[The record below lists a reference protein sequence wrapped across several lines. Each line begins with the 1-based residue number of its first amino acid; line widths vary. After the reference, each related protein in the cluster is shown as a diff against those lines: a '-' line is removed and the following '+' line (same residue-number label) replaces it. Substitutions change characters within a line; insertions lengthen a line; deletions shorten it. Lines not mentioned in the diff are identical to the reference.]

1 MNIDYVNVKMGC
13 WQVFCNILY
22 KITEHN
28 DMKFQTHLSLSVS
41 HNFYTILFCYISTI
55 DAFIIKIGI
64 KKYVIRPR
72 IELGTFCVLSRCH
85 DQLDHRTNLLF
96 CKESSLVMTYS
107 IPCYR
112 YKCYTLKPMV
122 VPSAVKRHKY

>member
-1 MNIDYVNVKMGC
+1 MNVDYVNVKMGC

-28 DMKFQTHLSLSVS
+28 DMKFQTRLSLSVS
-41 HNFYTILFCYISTI
+41 HNFYTILFCYISII

-96 CKESSLVMTYS
+96 CKKSTSSLFLPSFLMFALLPNRV
-107 IPCYR
+107 IP
-112 YKCYTLKPMV
+112 LPLFPLV
-122 VPSAVKRHKY
+122 LV